1 MAKPAIYDKKL
12 IALVVVA
19 VIIALSFLLNRPN
32 HIESLA
38 LVDSLLMK
46 KEFQQALDH
55 LQAMD
60 RTEFKKN
67 DHAYYNLLMTQA
79 KYRNAITA
87 TNDSAIK
94 MAVDYYRESGDR
106 DKYARSLI
114 YQGCVNE
121 QSGHLEKAVECYKT
135 AIRCSDMTDLDNR
148 AFATLRMASLYQS
161 HYVGSPA
168 IAVSRYKEALALYRR
183 LNDVHYQIICL
194 GELGNLY
201 CADKQKSD
209 SALIYINNAIKLAQS
224 EPQEHYSRYAYYYSR
239 AQYHVFIDHDYRKG
253 KQDALRAITSVDSS
267 KIDHPRAHL
276 CAATAY
282 LHLGMKDSCDY
293 YIRNAPPFSSAID
306 SIAYYTL
313 LWDKAHVENDQKR
326 ENSYRMRAHLI
337 SDSILVNGLHHR
349 MLAVEKRYDLQQA
362 ELQNEKLQSE
372 LKNICLVLAVIA
384 AIALGILSTALGYRN
399 RLKEKEYES
408 ELLRADL
415 DSSVSRLELAQTS
428 LSTFEEELHQANS
441 TIAKLNIDITQS
453 EQHLNEMEAEKKR
466 IGAELD
472 DSNRA
477 VSVLNKEI
485 TEIRMELANKQQDRD
500 RLIWQIAEL
509 EAKKG
514 QSDEIKAIM
523 GEQIKVLHE
532 LMQWAYELDG
542 ASFTRKFN
550 SLMTIQSN
558 RQSAS
563 YWSNL
568 QSLVNDLYN
577 GILVKAQE
585 RAGGS
590 LRNDELNYIA
600 LYCCGFSR
608 TAIMVCMNYKHL
620 VTISNKKVQIAKKL
634 GVNNLDDFVKPFHP

>member
-1 MAKPAIYDKKL
+1 MTRPTKYDKKVM
-12 IALVVVA
+12 ALAVVA
-19 VIIALSFLLNRPN
+19 VIIALSFLFRRPN

-38 LVDSLLMK
+38 QVDSLLMK
-46 KEFQQALDH
+46 KEYQQALDH

-67 DHAYYNLLMTQA
+67 DHAYYNLLLTQA
-79 KYRNAITA
+79 KYRSAFRA

-94 MAVDYYRESGDR
+94 MAVDYYRESGHQE
-106 DKYARSLI
+106 KYARSLI

-121 QSGHLEKAVECYKT
+121 QLGHLDKAVECYKT
-135 AIRCSDMTDLDNR
+135 AIKCADMADLDNR

-168 IAVSRYKEALALYRR
+168 IAVNWYKKALALYRR

-194 GELGNLY
+194 GEIGNLY
-201 CADKQKSD
+201 RADKEKND
-209 SALIYINNAIKLAQS
+209 SALFYINDAIKLAQS
-224 EPQEHYSRYAYYYSR
+224 HPQERYSLFAYYYSR
-239 AQYHVFIDHDYRKG
+239 AQYYIYIDRDYMQG

-267 KIDHPRAHL
+267 MIDHPRAHL
-276 CAATAY
+276 CAAIAY
-282 LHLGMKDSCDY
+282 LHMGMKDSCDY

-313 LWDKAHVENDQKR
+313 LCDKAHVEKDPKR
-326 ENSYRMRAHLI
+326 EYSYRMHAHLL

-349 MLAVEKRYDLQQA
+349 ILAVEKRYDVQQA

-372 LKNICLVLAVIA
+372 LKNIWLVVAVIA

-399 RLKEKEYES
+399 RLKDKEYES

-415 DSSVSRLELAQTS
+415 DSSVKRLEQAQKS
-428 LSTFEEELHQANS
+428 LSTFEEELHQSNS

-466 IGAELD
+466 IGAELN

-477 VSVLNKEI
+477 VSGLNKEI
-485 TEIRMELANKQQDRD
+485 SEMRMELVNKQLDRD
-500 RLIWQIAEL
+500 RLSQQIAEL

-558 RQSAS
+558 KQSAS
-563 YWSNL
+563 YWTNL
-568 QSLVNDLYN
+568 QSLVNDLYDN
-577 GILVKAQE
+577 ILVKAQE
-585 RAGGS
+585 QAGGS
-590 LRNDELNYIA
+590 LRDDELNFIA

-608 TAIMVCMNYKHL
+608 TAIMVCMNYKHI

-634 GVNNLDDFVKPFHP
+634 GVVNLDEFVKPFQP